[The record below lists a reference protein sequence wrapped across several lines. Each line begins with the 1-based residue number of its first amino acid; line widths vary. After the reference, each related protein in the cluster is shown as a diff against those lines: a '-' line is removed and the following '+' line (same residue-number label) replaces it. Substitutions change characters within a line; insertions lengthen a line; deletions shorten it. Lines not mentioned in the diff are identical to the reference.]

1 MTVINFI
8 SSKSTSEEHAMDS
21 KSDKIEVMVY
31 DKANEVIDK
40 NFESL
45 FNRYYIG
52 LQTSIRGGDFTVDC
66 INLLHYKSYKM
77 KFKFAMKIMGHVQIL

>member
-1 MTVINFI
+1 MTAINFV
-8 SSKSTSEEHAMDS
+8 SSKNTDEERAMDS

-52 LQTSIRGGDFTVDC
+52 LQTAIRGGDFTIDC
-66 INLLHYKSYKM
+66 INLLRYKSYKM
-77 KFKFAMKIMGHVQIL
+77 KFKFVIKILGHV